1 MPRGGAEP
9 ERVDVWERRLIRVA
23 LVLVVEDEEPI
34 ANILKFSLEREGH
47 EVMVSYDGVDAVEK
61 ARLHNPDLMLLDLM
75 LPEKDGFEVCKEV
88 RQFSMVPIIM
98 LTARDSEL
106 DKVVGLEIG
115 ADDYVTK
122 PFSTRELLARVK
134 ANLRRHWHQGA
145 QAGEQLSLGDV
156 LIDLEQYQVR
166 RGEELIPLTHREFE
180 LLAVLAARP
189 GVVFTRDQLLSEVWG
204 SDYAGDERTVDV
216 TVRRLREK
224 LEQDPSHPEYVLTR
238 RGVGYYARR

>member
-1 MPRGGAEP
+1 MA
-9 ERVDVWERRLIRVA
+9 VI
-23 LVLVVEDEEPI
+23 LVVEDEEPI
-34 ANILKFSLEREGH
+34 ANILKFSLEREGY
-47 EVMVSYDGVDAVEK
+47 EVVVSYDGVDAVEQAK
-61 ARLHNPDLMLLDLM
+61 RHNPDLILLDLM

-88 RQFSMVPIIM
+88 RQFSMAPIIM
-98 LTARDSEL
+98 LTARDSEF

-122 PFSTRELLARVK
+122 PFSIRELLARVK
-134 ANLRRHWHQGA
+134 ANLRRHWHDAGT
-145 QAGEQLSLGDV
+145 QAGDKLTLGDV
-156 LIDLEQYQVR
+156 EIDLALYEVR
-166 RGEELIPLTHREFE
+166 RGGELIPLTHREFE